1 MKWGRQGETHQN
13 PEMSSVGA
21 GTLVPL
27 FHFISFFV
35 LVGSMLYEYAHFEL
49 FINLPAICSDFVV
62 FTRIIQTDDSKVY
75 LEAQLL
81 IDLPRSKGLF
91 F

>member
-1 MKWGRQGETHQN
+1 
-13 PEMSSVGA
+13 
-21 GTLVPL
+21 
-27 FHFISFFV
+27 
-35 LVGSMLYEYAHFEL
+35 MLYEYAHFEL